1 MNIQESIKKRV
12 YEKVV
17 NEIDWENQF
26 SDVKK
31 SCIPPDA
38 LVKDLQAVLDRAAL
52 PSNKRGKL
60 PMNKAIVHKNSVPQ
74 TEEGEIDVKAFIDD
88 ITTFPNKLISQ
99 NGKMEKTSK
108 GNAWVVNTGIPALR
122 GIVYDE
128 DGGKFYTVNTCPGA
142 GGCALVC
149 YARQGSYVMFD
160 HTSMNLTRRLNL
172 LMNHPETFEQM
183 IYLELKRICLAKNN
197 KGVKVLMRWNDAG
210 DFFTKKYWEIARSVT
225 EKLLREGH
233 DFMSYAYTKMGDFMG
248 DLSADIVMNFS
259 REANKQQLSKVDLD
273 NTKASTIV
281 PRDLFRDLFTS
292 TGGGHFKK
300 ASDGKPEFND
310 ATGREELKKRLAKEY
325 KVPLSSVIYQEDLP
339 SEEQA
344 PNTFNVIVLP
354 SGDSDE
360 AAQREDVMLIF
371 LLIH

>member
-74 TEEGEIDVKAFIDD
+74 TEEGEVDVKAFIDD

-142 GGCALVC
+142 GGCRPA
-149 YARQGSYVMFD
+149 
-160 HTSMNLTRRLNL
+160 TR
-172 LMNHPETFEQM
+172 P
-183 IYLELKRICLAKNN
+183 
-197 KGVKVLMRWNDAG
+197 AG
-210 DFFTKKYWEIARSVT
+210 
-225 EKLLREGH
+225 
-233 DFMSYAYTKMGDFMG
+233 
-248 DLSADIVMNFS
+248 
-259 REANKQQLSKVDLD
+259 
-273 NTKASTIV
+273 
-281 PRDLFRDLFTS
+281 PRDHRD
-292 TGGGHFKK
+292 GPGPRP
-300 ASDGKPEFND
+300 PE
-310 ATGREELKKRLAKEY
+310 AVVLHGRTWERTRSGRLR
-325 KVPLSSVIYQEDLP
+325 PHQ
-339 SEEQA
+339 
-344 PNTFNVIVLP
+344 
-354 SGDSDE
+354 
-360 AAQREDVMLIF
+360 
-371 LLIH
+371 